1 MLVLHGGNGRQQL
14 VEVLRD
20 VCGALAVKYIVNYI
34 SRFKGALKN
43 WDVPLSIQEP
53 QNVFPGGKVKKI
65 IKLYECWGKDYRSFN
80 GNTLYILQ
88 KRHTGHLKNIE
99 PYLMRLDRVL
109 LKVHSGDDELRV
121 LLFIPG
127 SGIGEETLLFL

>member
-1 MLVLHGGNGRQQL
+1 MNAEGKTI
-14 VEVLRD
+14 EVLT
-20 VCGALAVKYIVNYI
+20 
-34 SRFKGALKN
+34 
-43 WDVPLSIQEP
+43 
-53 QNVFPGGKVKKI
+53 
-65 IKLYECWGKDYRSFN
+65 

-88 KRHTGHLKNIE
+88 KCHTGHLKNIE

-109 LKVHSGDDELRV
+109 LKVHSGEDELQV